1 VEIPEGLH
9 ERGSALWGELTVG
22 RKWDPAGVV
31 LVGEACRMVD
41 RLEQLDRL
49 LRRDAEEWVRIVD
62 VYNGGTR
69 DVLLEIDDL
78 LAESRQ
84 LQTTLLTTFMKLG
97 LGKSE
102 AVDTGRASKSD
113 DLRAKRAARLANAAG
128 Q

>member
-1 VEIPEGLH
+1 
-9 ERGSALWGELTVG
+9 
-22 RKWDPAGVV
+22 
-31 LVGEACRMVD
+31 
-41 RLEQLDRL
+41 